1 MHTQK
6 SKQKP
11 ISAINRHIQL
21 WQTYH
26 ISEQSL
32 KQTILYKV

>member
-6 SKQKP
+6 SKQNLFLPWTGIYNYGK
-11 ISAINRHIQL
+11 H
-21 WQTYH
+21 H